1 MSKQPDKDNGNDKY
15 MTEEQARETGVLR
28 PIEEVITD
36 PKLIKFYQEN
46 AEYFENEGDLEDH
59 S

>member
-1 MSKQPDKDNGNDKY
+1 MTKQPDKDDKH
-15 MTEEQARETGVLR
+15 MTEEEAREIGALT

-36 PKLIKFYQEN
+36 PELIKFYQDN
-46 AEYFENEGDLEDH
+46 AEFFQNESDLEDH

>member
-1 MSKQPDKDNGNDKY
+1 MSNQPDKEKSNDRF
-15 MTEEQARETGVLR
+15 MTQEEAHATGVLR

-46 AEYFENEGDLEDH
+46 AEYFEEKGYLEDY